1 MGGEYTYNKIP
12 KYPKIATTKKKPVW
26 MLVGTHFL
34 HRGCVTCVR
43 IHAHSDVLLRGCT
56 QAASL
61 VSRGLGAPRSRAP
74 PFLTPRPVPTPVHG
88 HAADLPTC
96 EPRGHDTRSATCDRG
111 GGGQGERRGTGE
123 PGGGGNARR
132 RSRQSVRMGMN
143 LRSRRG
149 GWGVARCRGPGG
161 ALRRAMVPA
170 RGLSPRGYTA
180 GATHSGLRSHVRPP
194 G

>member
-1 MGGEYTYNKIP
+1 
-12 KYPKIATTKKKPVW
+12 

-132 RSRQSVRMGMN
+132 RSRQSVRMGVN

-149 GWGVARCRGPGG
+149 GLGGGSLPWARRGPQEGDGTRTRAVSTWVHRWSDPLWSPVARAATRVAARPSSRC
-161 ALRRAMVPA
+161 A
-170 RGLSPRGYTA
+170 RGRL
-180 GATHSGLRSHVRPP
+180 
-194 G
+194 